1 MSTKTILECAY
12 IAGLVLSVA
21 VIASM
26 LRTKIF
32 SSFPSLCWLIVTH
45 TFGDLIAVLLL
56 YFRKPLG
63 IPISVAYPVYIY
75 SRWAGFFI
83 SAIILIAVIY
93 HLYQKIMSPFEG
105 LQKVGSVVF
114 RWVAIVSVVL
124 SLGLALGPHTEGVA
138 YFRMLSERIEQGSS
152 VLTLCLLLFVC
163 AAARPLGLTYRDRVF
178 GVTLGLGVV
187 ATSTLVEGAWMASRA
202 ITSVYS
208 PIYLISSCSFVLAC
222 GIWGWYFVMPE
233 PAARMVLLPTTSPF
247 FLWNRVSEALGDE
260 PGYVAVAGFRPE
272 MLEPVELKVLTA
284 ASIASRDRRSREA
297 AAQAAERE
305 RTALAQASL
314 QQSGTHHTVAIQR

>member
-1 MSTKTILECAY
+1 MSTKTLLECVYMTGLALS
-12 IAGLVLSVA
+12 IAVVFR
-21 VIASM
+21 M

-32 SSFPSLCWLIVTH
+32 SSFPGLFWLIVAH
-45 TFGDLIAVLLL
+45 TVGDLIAVLLL

-63 IPISVAYPVYIY
+63 IQLSVAYPIYIY
-75 SRWAGFFI
+75 SRWIGFFI
-83 SAIILIAVIY
+83 SAIVLISAIY
-93 HLYQKIMSPFEG
+93 QLYQQIMSPFEG
-105 LQKVGSVVF
+105 LQKVGAVVL

-124 SLGLALGPHTEGVA
+124 GPQTESIA
-138 YFRMLSERIEQGSS
+138 YFRMLSERVEQGSS
-152 VLTLCLLLFVC
+152 VLALCLLLFVC
-163 AAARPLGLTYRDRVF
+163 AAARPLGLTYRARVF
-178 GVTLGLGVV
+178 GVTLGLGVI

-208 PIYLISSCSFVLAC
+208 PVYLISSCGFVLAC

-272 MLEPVELKVLTA
+272 MLEPVELRVLTA
-284 ASIASRDRRSREA
+284 ASIAARDRHAREA
-297 AAQAAERE
+297 LEAAERVE
-305 RTALAQASL
+305 ALSQASL
-314 QQSGTHHTVAIQR
+314 QSGTLHSVAIQR